1 MKDEHV
7 METLG
12 MARVVISD
20 GKIISISEP
29 KLDYCPLF
37 HKYRGIEKI
46 TKEIIKDNIE
56 ARIREYGLFTE
67 RRNLE
72 QNVFVGF
79 GTSEIFMSAL
89 KRGKIDAVICV
100 CEGAGT
106 VITDNAVLAQGI
118 GARLSGLVST
128 TPIKG
133 IIDRIEDM
141 GGTVLD
147 PASARI
153 DQYSGLIKARQMGFD
168 RVGITLVDPGEAKRC
183 KTFMGDDAVTFLVHT
198 SGICPSDGNLD
209 YCDLVTSCAS
219 KWIRQN
225 LAYRIRAQAGSSI
238 PIFALTEVGK
248 DLLLD
253 RAKDI
258 DRQLFISTKRLPHL
272 DGVQPRELF

>member
-1 MKDEHV
+1 MRDEHV

-20 GKIISISEP
+20 GKIVSISEP

-37 HKYRGIEKI
+37 HKHRGIERI
-46 TKEIIKDNIE
+46 TKEIIRGNIKK
-56 ARIREYGLFTE
+56 RISEYGLFTE
-67 RRNLE
+67 KRNLE

-106 VITDNAVLAQGI
+106 VITGNAVLAQGI

-128 TPIKG
+128 TPIRG

-141 GGTVLD
+141 GGAVLD
-147 PASARI
+147 SATARI
-153 DQYSGLIKARQMGFD
+153 DQYSGLIKASQMGFD

-183 KTFMGDDAVTFLVHT
+183 KAFMGDDAVTFLVHT
-198 SGICPSDGNLD
+198 SGICPNDGNLD
-209 YCDLVTSCAS
+209 HCDLVTSCAS
-219 KWIRQN
+219 KWIREN
-225 LAYRIRAQAGSSI
+225 LGNKIKAQAGSSI
-238 PIFALTEVGK
+238 PIFALSEIGK
-248 DLLLD
+248 ELLLD

-258 DRQLFISTKRLPHL
+258 DRQIYISTKNLPNL
-272 DGVQPRELF
+272 EGVQPRELF